1 MCQNFSESVS
11 RILTQIENGR
21 NRQLN
26 LASQVESNMP
36 VKNVGVRPFTVLV
49 EGNIGSGKT
58 TFLKHFQKFSD
69 QVSIVMEP
77 VEKWRDLKSHNLLQL
92 MYEDPERWSLCF
104 QTYVQ
109 LTMLQNHTMK
119 SDKSVRMMERSLFS
133 AKYCFAENLRKSGK
147 MPSSEFEVLT
157 KWFEFIL
164 ECPSIDLS
172 ADLIVYL
179 KTDPEVAL
187 RRVKERSRGEEH
199 LINEDYI
206 KDLHQ
211 LHEEWLIH
219 QAHPLP
225 APVMVV
231 DANKDIKDMTE
242 LFHVISSNIN
252 TKDDEK
258 ENAPVESLDNH
269 KSKRPIDKNIVQA
282 PPKRPSILRD
292 SSF

>member
-21 NRQLN
+21 NRPLN
-26 LASQVESNMP
+26 LSSEVDSNMP

-179 KTDPEVAL
+179 KVRFATFYSF
-187 RRVKERSRGEEH
+187 K
-199 LINEDYI
+199 
-206 KDLHQ
+206 
-211 LHEEWLIH
+211 
-219 QAHPLP
+219 
-225 APVMVV
+225 
-231 DANKDIKDMTE
+231 
-242 LFHVISSNIN
+242 
-252 TKDDEK
+252 
-258 ENAPVESLDNH
+258 NATT
-269 KSKRPIDKNIVQA
+269 
-282 PPKRPSILRD
+282 
-292 SSF
+292 

>member
-21 NRQLN
+21 NRPLN
-26 LASQVESNMP
+26 LSSEVDSNMP

-179 KTDPEVAL
+179 KV
-187 RRVKERSRGEEH
+187 
-199 LINEDYI
+199 
-206 KDLHQ
+206 
-211 LHEEWLIH
+211 
-219 QAHPLP
+219 
-225 APVMVV
+225 
-231 DANKDIKDMTE
+231 
-242 LFHVISSNIN
+242 
-252 TKDDEK
+252 
-258 ENAPVESLDNH
+258 
-269 KSKRPIDKNIVQA
+269 
-282 PPKRPSILRD
+282 
-292 SSF
+292 